1 MGTPD
6 NASILEM
13 ADYMSR
19 HGLTDRILAHDED
32 AIRQIDGMLKEVF
45 KTRNRIKPKIQLS
58 CADKINFMPARYM
71 ADNEVLNEM
80 ADATPNSNRAYPK
93 ALDVFA
99 AFGVKSAE
107 SPPRHMLPRERELE
121 RLPRHGRQDEKTIP
135 RPFRRHSH
143 HVRPMDG
150 SPHRIATPQQGLS
163 LPDATPALA
172 NQKPIYGL
180 GFVDGTET

>member
-6 NASILEM
+6 NASIFEM

-80 ADATPNSNRAYPK
+80 ADC
-93 ALDVFA
+93 
-99 AFGVKSAE
+99 
-107 SPPRHMLPRERELE
+107 H
-121 RLPRHGRQDEKTIP
+121 
-135 RPFRRHSH
+135 
-143 HVRPMDG
+143 
-150 SPHRIATPQQGLS
+150 PQQQPRLS
-163 LPDATPALA
+163 
-172 NQKPIYGL
+172 Q
-180 GFVDGTET
+180 GFGRVCCLRRKKCDRPP